1 VDFTD
6 ATAFGNGH
14 DEDKLGNI
22 MIQPLI
28 ATYGH
33 GTENDFVLV
42 FDPADEISITTAQTA
57 AICNRQTG
65 IGADG
70 LIRITKRDDKWFMD
84 YRNADGSIAEMC
96 GNGIRVM
103 ARYLVKNGHQP
114 EGIFAINT
122 RDGIKHLRVPETDDI
137 SVNMGKVMDENEE
150 VTASIE
156 GKIFNGYNINV
167 GNPHAV
173 VFVEKIEDV
182 GSLADAPIV
191 RPKDSY
197 PEGVNVEFVEILPG
211 HEAKMRVHERGSGE
225 TKSCGTGTCAVA
237 LAATLHSKESL
248 PARWVIYPPGGRLV
262 VDVDPHSN
270 ATLTGPAVLVSEH
283 DISKYLQEV

>member
-1 VDFTD
+1 MGFTI
-6 ATAFGNGH
+6 ATASGNSH
-14 DEDKLGNI
+14 DEDKLGSL
-22 MIQPLI
+22 MSQSLI

-70 LIRITKRDDKWFMD
+70 LIRIIKRDEKWFMD

-103 ARYLVKNGHQP
+103 ARYLVQRGHQA

-122 RDGIKHLRVPETDDI
+122 RDGIKHLRVPTTDDI
-137 SVNMGKVMDENEE
+137 SVNMGKVLDENEE
-150 VTASIE
+150 ITASVE
-156 GKIFNGYNINV
+156 GKIWNGYNINI

-182 GSLADAPIV
+182 GSLEVAPIV

-211 HEAKMRVHERGSGE
+211 QEAKMRVHERGSGE

-237 LAATLHSKESL
+237 LAATLHSKQAL
-248 PARWVIYPPGGRLV
+248 PSRWVIYPPGGRLV
-262 VDVDPHSN
+262 VDIDPHSN
-270 ATLTGPAVLVSEH
+270 ATLTGPALLISDH
-283 DISKYLQEV
+283 DIARYLQEV